1 MKKKL
6 QINFGEL
13 GILYAL
19 LIFWLILIAFSP
31 NFRNISAFQ
40 NIVREASFTG
50 ICGVGMTFVIISG
63 DLDLSVASQ
72 VALCSCVL
80 TLLLPKMGV
89 FPSVILILLLGA
101 VLGTFNGVLIAKM
114 KIPAFIATLAMM
126 FGYRALAQIVNATPV
141 VVENRLF
148 KLMSTSYLA
157 GIPVPFIIMIICG
170 VIGTVILR
178 KTALGRH
185 TLAIGNSHEAAR
197 IAGIS
202 IPRTQILIYL
212 MVGLFTAAASIMI
225 TSYLGS
231 SNYGMKDGFEFTVI
245 SAVVLGGTALVGG
258 KGSIFT
264 TAVAAIFLATIKSG
278 MDAFQ
283 IQSYMQRII
292 EGVILIFAF
301 SINGIRAYV
310 NDFLVKS
317 RSRRE
322 LDERRRGSAAGA
334 LKPRSSPMKEGCVP
348 ALTCSSCRNQPRKQK
363 KRLGD
368 GLFML
373 KKTRILALV
382 LCFAMAISLAAC
394 SSDSGTAPA
403 PSTAAPAAPAAPPT
417 KRPPRP
423 RLKPPASNS
432 AGRSTTT
439 SRNSSRA

>member
-19 LIFWLILIAFSP
+19 LIFWLILIVFSP

-141 VVENRLF
+141 VVENKLF

-157 GIPVPFIIMIICG
+157 GIPVPFIVMIICG

-225 TSYLGS
+225 PTYPGTS
-231 SNYGMKDGFEFTVI
+231 NPGMKDRCASTDIAPVPR
-245 SAVVLGGTALVGG
+245 AGTARDGG

-334 LKPRSSPMKEGCVP
+334 
-348 ALTCSSCRNQPRKQK
+348 
-363 KRLGD
+363 
-368 GLFML
+368 
-373 KKTRILALV
+373 
-382 LCFAMAISLAAC
+382 
-394 SSDSGTAPA
+394 
-403 PSTAAPAAPAAPPT
+403 
-417 KRPPRP
+417 
-423 RLKPPASNS
+423 
-432 AGRSTTT
+432 
-439 SRNSSRA
+439 

>member
-1 MKKKL
+1 
-6 QINFGEL
+6 
-13 GILYAL
+13 
-19 LIFWLILIAFSP
+19 
-31 NFRNISAFQ
+31 
-40 NIVREASFTG
+40 
-50 ICGVGMTFVIISG
+50 
-63 DLDLSVASQ
+63 
-72 VALCSCVL
+72 
-80 TLLLPKMGV
+80 
-89 FPSVILILLLGA
+89 
-101 VLGTFNGVLIAKM
+101 
-114 KIPAFIATLAMM
+114 
-126 FGYRALAQIVNATPV
+126 
-141 VVENRLF
+141 
-148 KLMSTSYLA
+148 
-157 GIPVPFIIMIICG
+157 
-170 VIGTVILR
+170 
-178 KTALGRH
+178 
-185 TLAIGNSHEAAR
+185 
-197 IAGIS
+197 
-202 IPRTQILIYL
+202 

-322 LDERRRGSAAGA
+322 LDERRRGSAAA
-334 LKPRSSPMKEGCVP
+334 PEAAQFTKKEGCVP
-348 ALTCSSCRNQPRKQK
+348 GMTCSSAEINRENKM